1 MAFVRSIILSLY
13 CCSSMTISG
22 PDEVLDTVL
31 DESGGEGALGVAAGV
46 GCGVGSGV
54 VAGVALPHMDTSL
67 VIRRILCR
75 SVSPG

>member
-1 MAFVRSIILSLY
+1 M
-13 CCSSMTISG
+13 
-22 PDEVLDTVL
+22 LDTVL

-54 VAGVALPHMDTSL
+54 VAGVALPHMDPSL